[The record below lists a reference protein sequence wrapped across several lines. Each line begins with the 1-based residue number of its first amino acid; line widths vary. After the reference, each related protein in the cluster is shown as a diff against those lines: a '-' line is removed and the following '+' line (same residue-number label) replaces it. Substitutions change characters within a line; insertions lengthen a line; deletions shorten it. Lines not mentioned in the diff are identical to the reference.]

1 MSKWKQILIVALVM
15 LMPVKAHAQLM
26 AVNTDAALLLT
37 QTYNAGIEVTVGQ
50 RSTLGA
56 TVFGNYHPWILK
68 DMRLVGLQPE
78 WRYYFSG
85 RPMMYHFFGVSLLV
99 ANYDFDWKDEHH
111 HGDAAGAGLTFG
123 YVLPLSERLNLD
135 FHAGAGW
142 IFYHEEDKGVGSM
155 ILPTKLGISLS
166 YIIR

>member
-1 MSKWKQILIVALVM
+1 MSKWKQILIVALVV
-15 LMPVKAHAQLM
+15 LMPVKARAQLM

-56 TVFGNYHPWILK
+56 TVLGNYHPWI
-68 DMRLVGLQPE
+68 
-78 WRYYFSG
+78 
-85 RPMMYHFFGVSLLV
+85 
-99 ANYDFDWKDEHH
+99 NYDFEWKDEHH

-142 IFYHEEDKGVGSM
+142 VFYHEEDKGVGSM

>member
-15 LMPVKAHAQLM
+15 LMPVKARAQLM

-37 QTYNAGIEVTVGQ
+37 QTYNAGIEVTISE

-56 TVFGNYHPWILK
+56 TVLGNYHPWVLK

-85 RPMMYHFFGVSLLV
+85 RPMMYHFFGISLLA
-99 ANYDFDWKDEHH
+99 ANYNFTWKDKQH
-111 HGDAAGAGLTFG
+111 HGDALGAGLTFG

-142 IFYHEEDKGVGSM
+142 VLYHEEKGVGSM